1 MRKINGMLAAWGEI
15 LREVRNQSV
24 RAEQNQPSQSR
35 N

>member
-1 MRKINGMLAAWGEI
+1 MRRINGMLAAWGEI
-15 LREVRNQSV
+15 LREARRLSV